1 MANSTRN
8 PTLEGSR
15 GKLESIGACSSS
27 LVNPWLEVQRL
38 QWEALHSWQR
48 SLATFNKDV
57 WEQWTVRYAGGAPVD
72 G

>member
-8 PTLEGSR
+8 PTWEAPEE
-15 GKLESIGACSSS
+15 KLGSIGGFSS

-38 QWEALHSWQR
+38 QWEAFRSWQQ
-48 SLATFNKDV
+48 SFATFNKDV
-57 WEQWTVRYAGGAPVD
+57 WEQWTVRYAGGIPID